1 MQWTVKA
8 WWQQICLGRRGF
20 HSLSASARANVRVL
34 RRVAGGQ
41 CVGSEAPT
49 RSLHATFI
57 GLSEAIF
64 QNWLHLQTYWG
75 IYFLCVVPERG
86 GPLGL
91 CVLWGPNRTW
101 LEEKYSWQALP
112 VPQVYPALRHDH
124 RVF

>member
-8 WWQQICLGRRGF
+8 WWQQICLGCRGF
-20 HSLSASARANVRVL
+20 HFLSGSAMANVRFL

-49 RSLHATFI
+49 RSLHASFI

-75 IYFLCVVPERG
+75 IYLLCVVPERG
-86 GPLGL
+86 SPRALCTLGDPTEP
-91 CVLWGPNRTW
+91 G
-101 LEEKYSWQALP
+101 
-112 VPQVYPALRHDH
+112 
-124 RVF
+124 